1 MAGHHAVLASAPSPA
16 LSANSQPRSRR
27 DRITHLIARYP
38 DLSHAEAD
46 EITRFIKSARYVEIG
61 HLTADESIRR
71 NLEAFFRS
79 HKSDL
84 RTTRMEWL
92 VGATLMAAF
101 LVLSWLVWQLIG

>member
-1 MAGHHAVLASAPSPA
+1 MAGHHAILASAREPA
-16 LSANSQPRSRR
+16 IDANSQPPSRR

-61 HLTADESIRR
+61 HLTANESIRR

-79 HKSDL
+79 HKTDL
-84 RTTRMEWL
+84 RMSRTEWL
-92 VGATLMAAF
+92 VGATYMAAF
-101 LVLSWLVWQLIG
+101 LVLCWLVWQLIG

>member
-1 MAGHHAVLASAPSPA
+1 MAGHHAVLASAPNPA
-16 LSANSQPRSRR
+16 LSTNSQPRRGR
-27 DRITHLIARYP
+27 DRIRHLIARYP

-71 NLEAFFRS
+71 NLEAFFLS
-79 HKSDL
+79 HKSQL
-84 RTTRMEWL
+84 RMSRTEWL

-101 LVLSWLVWQLIG
+101 LVLCWLVWQPIG